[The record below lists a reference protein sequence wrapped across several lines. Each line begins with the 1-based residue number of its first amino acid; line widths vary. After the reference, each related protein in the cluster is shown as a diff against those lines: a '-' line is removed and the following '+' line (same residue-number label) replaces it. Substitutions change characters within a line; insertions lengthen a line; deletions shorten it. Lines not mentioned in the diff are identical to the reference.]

1 MPAIDWGAVFM
12 FSMSPVELIV
22 RGTLVYWFLFCIFRF
37 FLHRDVGELG
47 IADLLV
53 LVIIADASQNAM
65 GSEYKSV
72 SDGFVLIATI
82 ASWSYLFNFLSF
94 RYPRFRRFTAPGPLC
109 LVRDGRRQSLTVTVG
124 QRPTDEQLAEELGV
138 EDDGTAQPEGGAPV
152 PPQQALGLSLQSL
165 TPQLGTAV
173 GLPADARGVI
183 ITAVDASSDAAEKGL
198 QRGDLIVSVNQ
209 QPVTTPAQVM
219 AIVETA
225 RRAGRTSVLLL
236 VKRGRGPEAFFGV
249 EIGGR

>member
-22 RGTLVYWFLFCIFRF
+22 RGTLVYWFLFCIFRY

-109 LVRDGRRQSLTVTVG
+109 LVRDGRRLRQNMRR
-124 QRPTDEQLAEELGV
+124 QFITDEELDAMVRSHGIEHIEEIKRAYLESDGQL
-138 EDDGTAQPEGGAPV
+138 
-152 PPQQALGLSLQSL
+152 S
-165 TPQLGTAV
+165 
-173 GLPADARGVI
+173 VI
-183 ITAVDASSDAAEKGL
+183 TYSKDERSGS
-198 QRGDLIVSVNQ
+198 
-209 QPVTTPAQVM
+209 T
-219 AIVETA
+219 
-225 RRAGRTSVLLL
+225 
-236 VKRGRGPEAFFGV
+236 
-249 EIGGR
+249 